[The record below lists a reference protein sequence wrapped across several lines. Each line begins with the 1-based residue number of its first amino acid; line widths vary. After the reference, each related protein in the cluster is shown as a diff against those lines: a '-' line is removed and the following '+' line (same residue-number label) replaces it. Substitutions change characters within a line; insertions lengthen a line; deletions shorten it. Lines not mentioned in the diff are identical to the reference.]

1 MIKAPLRKAGQ
12 YFLIHCPGAAHRLA
26 ALRGWLR
33 FSLQSGQRD
42 NLAEN
47 LQAAFPLKSPA
58 QIRRHCLDWFVLNEQ
73 NRLNQS
79 RLELLNGPRL
89 QAALARIEIRGG
101 SHIEQ
106 ACRDR
111 RPVILVTPH
120 YGNYMLGAL
129 RVAADY
135 AAHGVYFF
143 YNPPERNAYA
153 ETSNRLLERP
163 ASNCHKIYN
172 NTHGLKTALKVL
184 RGGGTLCMMPDL
196 ISVTASAL
204 YVPFFGRFFTAMSG
218 IAFLALRTNAL
229 VIPCYSYTGRE
240 GRPLLEF
247 RPPLPVP
254 AADRSNPGD
263 RSYTLTAL
271 LFKEL
276 ERQITAHPAHWRYWH
291 IYTKRY
297 IPFLTPPGSI
307 PDLVAQLRKASDFVA
322 PDLSL
327 VELVRQWIELLE
339 SSRPLPGDA
348 RSGVIVGSGTVLPG

>member
-12 YFLIHCPGAAHRLA
+12 YFLVHCPGAAHRLA

-58 QIRRHCLDWFVLNEQ
+58 QIRRHCRDWFVINEQ
-73 NRLNQS
+73 NRQNQS

-101 SHIEQ
+101 SHIAQ

-135 AAHGVYFF
+135 AAQGVYFF

-172 NTHGLKTALKVL
+172 NAHGLKTALKVL
-184 RGGGTLCMMPDL
+184 RRGGTLCMMPDL
-196 ISVTASAL
+196 ISVTASAI

-229 VIPCYSYTGRE
+229 VIPCYSYTGRG

-254 AADRSNPGD
+254 ADARTSPGD
-263 RSYTLTAL
+263 LSYMITAL

-276 ERQITAHPAHWRYWH
+276 ERQITDHPAHWRYWH
-291 IYTKRY
+291 IYNKRS
-297 IPFLTPPGSI
+297 IPFLTPPSSI
-307 PDLVAQLRKASDFVA
+307 PDLVGQLRQASAFVA
-322 PDLSL
+322 PDPSL
-327 VELVRQWIELLE
+327 TELVRKWLHLLE
-339 SSRPLPGDA
+339 SPQAIPGCARTALADDSSVALPG
-348 RSGVIVGSGTVLPG
+348 